1 MMTPFTPQGKDNM
14 IGWMGAKSNPSNYGE
29 KLVYQFPKQ
38 KLIYGPTQIE
48 SRIDQDTEISQRMTL
63 WSQSGSRV
71 IRGNLLVIP
80 IEESLLY
87 VEPVYLRSSGE
98 SSIPQLKRVIVAYGD
113 RLAMRNT
120 LNMSLQA
127 VFSEEI
133 NETPSVD
140 QPIEGDLQE
149 LISQAVEIYEEAQTL
164 LQQGDFSGYA
174 ERFEQLGEIF
184 DQIDELRSNQT
195 GP

>member
-1 MMTPFTPQGKDNM
+1 
-14 IGWMGAKSNPSNYGE
+14 
-29 KLVYQFPKQ
+29 
-38 KLIYGPTQIE
+38 
-48 SRIDQDTEISQRMTL
+48 DQDTEISQRMTL

-113 RLAMRNT
+113 KLAMRNT

-133 NETPSVD
+133 NETLPD
-140 QPIEGDLQE
+140 EQLIEGDLQE
-149 LISQAVEIYEEAQTL
+149 LITQAVGIYEEAQTL

-174 ERFEQLGEIF
+174 ERFEQLGEIL
-184 DQIDELRSNQT
+184 DQIDELRNNQT